1 MRKIALGV
9 YDYRG
14 NKLIDLYSNMCSYL
28 GVAYDV
34 ELHHELAGNK
44 ELTFT
49 IPMRILDPQGKWM
62 ENPRRAYLKNEYNLS
77 ACQKS
82 GIRHFFEYCTPSLV
96 ERRSRSPGRSF
107 V

>member
-28 GVAYDV
+28 GAAYDV

-62 ENPRRAYLKNEYNLS
+62 ENPRRAYLKNEYNL
-77 ACQKS
+77 
-82 GIRHFFEYCTPSLV
+82 FFQSIKFL
-96 ERRSRSPGRSF
+96 
-107 V
+107 